1 MEEAR
6 FAGVES
12 GKREKL
18 KVKNTKRYVQP
29 LSKVS
34 EWLSKM
40 KKMFSLCL
48 CGDRC
53 PKCGVL

>member
-1 MEEAR
+1 MGVAR

-18 KVKNTKRYVQP
+18 KVKKTKRYVQP

-40 KKMFSLCL
+40 KKRISLCL
-48 CGDRC
+48 ANSQVSPATAG
-53 PKCGVL
+53 